1 MTATLRSVLPRF
13 RRGAF
18 SVFVAVFAVS
28 MLLGDRPVAKV
39 LELELDSVLR
49 GEHLWQLFT
58 TTFVD
63 PVVGAG
69 ALMTCLA
76 VQWFCGSALEGFWSA
91 RRYLLLVFTCST
103 LGYAGAVAL
112 AAIAPDMIR
121 IRVLSGSLP
130 LEMAA
135 VVAFGFV
142 FANASYVPPLGVA
155 PVKGKLLAPFIAL
168 ILFSV
173 PLLSGAP
180 PFAMLPALL
189 SGVFA
194 ALIVTQPWRMLS
206 QWRSRRSGGNRDV
219 ARHLRVVRGPDDML
233 N

>member
-1 MTATLRSVLPRF
+1 MLPRF

-18 SVFVAVFAVS
+18 SVFVAVFFVS

-39 LELELDSVLR
+39 LELELASALR

-58 TTFVD
+58 TMFVD
-63 PVVGAG
+63 PVVGGG
-69 ALMTCLA
+69 ALLTCLG

-91 RRYLLLVFTCST
+91 RRYLLMVLSCST
-103 LGYAGAVAL
+103 LGYAGAVGV

-121 IRVLSGSLP
+121 LRVLSGSLP

-135 VVAFGFV
+135 VVGFGFV

-168 ILFSV
+168 VLFSV
-173 PLLSGAP
+173 PVLSGSP
-180 PFAMLPALL
+180 PFAMIPALL
-189 SGVFA
+189 SGLCA
-194 ALIVTQPWRMLS
+194 ALFVTQPWRRIVSADRL
-206 QWRSRRSGGNRDV
+206 RRRAKQDAG
-219 ARHLRVVRGPDDML
+219 RHLRVVRGPDDML